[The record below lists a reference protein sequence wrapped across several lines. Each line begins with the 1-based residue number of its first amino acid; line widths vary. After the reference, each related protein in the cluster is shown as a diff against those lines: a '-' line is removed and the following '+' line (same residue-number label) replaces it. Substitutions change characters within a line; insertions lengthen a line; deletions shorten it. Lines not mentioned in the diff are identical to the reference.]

1 MKTDFTRRN
10 FLKGAGLV
18 IAASAAPAGIQL
30 LNISKG
36 MAAAP
41 NFKPHAF
48 LEIAPDESITIWMG
62 QTELGQGTHTGLP
75 MVLAE
80 EVGANWRNVR
90 VKMALAGEPF
100 KDPMYKM
107 QVTGGSTSIRHRW
120 KLLREVGAAAR
131 EMLIEAAAGEW
142 GVKPS
147 QCRAQGG
154 KVIHQDGKSLSFG
167 KLCEKAASLPVPKN
181 PKPKLAKDYNLIG
194 SSPMRVDIPEK
205 VMGKTKFGF
214 DFKLPGML
222 VATVS
227 RPPAYGA
234 KPESFDKKAAMAIK
248 GVVAVLPLEDR
259 VAICAQNTWAAMQ
272 GRQALNIKWSQG
284 SHPDLN
290 NETLDKWY
298 QEYLA
303 KPGIPAN
310 PKGDAKAA
318 LAKAATRLEALYK
331 LPYLAHATIE
341 PVNCAAFV
349 EKNRCRVWA
358 PTQMQTVVQLVAGKI
373 TKQPPDKI
381 EVMTP
386 YVGGGFGRKGE
397 VSVVVDA
404 VLLSKIMKKPVK
416 VVWTR
421 EDDFKNDFYRPGYLS
436 SIQAGLDDEG
446 RITSWIQKVASPSI
460 MIRMAPQYVKNGID
474 YGSIDGA
481 VNMEYNLAN
490 LLVEYVMVKLPIP
503 VGFWRSVGNTLN
515 PFAVECFLDELAH
528 SAGKDPLEFRLSHLK
543 KDQRA
548 YRILKILAEKSGWGK
563 KLPQGHGMGV
573 AVRTCFES
581 TMGHVVEASVDRS
594 SGQVKVHK
602 ITGAIDCGTAVFPDG
617 ILAQMQG
624 GAIMALSVALK
635 EKMAFADG
643 GVATNNFNDYPL
655 LTMTEVP
662 EVDMHI
668 VPSGGKAGGVGEP
681 PVVTVPPALCNA
693 IFAASGV
700 RLRELPIDPEKLK
713 QA

>member
-284 SHPDLN
+284 SHP
-290 NETLDKWY
+290 
-298 QEYLA
+298 
-303 KPGIPAN
+303 I
-310 PKGDAKAA
+310 
-318 LAKAATRLEALYK
+318 
-331 LPYLAHATIE
+331 
-341 PVNCAAFV
+341 
-349 EKNRCRVWA
+349 
-358 PTQMQTVVQLVAGKI
+358 
-373 TKQPPDKI
+373 
-381 EVMTP
+381 
-386 YVGGGFGRKGE
+386 
-397 VSVVVDA
+397 
-404 VLLSKIMKKPVK
+404 
-416 VVWTR
+416 
-421 EDDFKNDFYRPGYLS
+421 
-436 SIQAGLDDEG
+436 
-446 RITSWIQKVASPSI
+446 
-460 MIRMAPQYVKNGID
+460 
-474 YGSIDGA
+474 
-481 VNMEYNLAN
+481 
-490 LLVEYVMVKLPIP
+490 
-503 VGFWRSVGNTLN
+503 
-515 PFAVECFLDELAH
+515 
-528 SAGKDPLEFRLSHLK
+528 
-543 KDQRA
+543 
-548 YRILKILAEKSGWGK
+548 
-563 KLPQGHGMGV
+563 
-573 AVRTCFES
+573 
-581 TMGHVVEASVDRS
+581 
-594 SGQVKVHK
+594 
-602 ITGAIDCGTAVFPDG
+602 
-617 ILAQMQG
+617 
-624 GAIMALSVALK
+624 
-635 EKMAFADG
+635 
-643 GVATNNFNDYPL
+643 
-655 LTMTEVP
+655 
-662 EVDMHI
+662 
-668 VPSGGKAGGVGEP
+668 
-681 PVVTVPPALCNA
+681 
-693 IFAASGV
+693 
-700 RLRELPIDPEKLK
+700 
-713 QA
+713 